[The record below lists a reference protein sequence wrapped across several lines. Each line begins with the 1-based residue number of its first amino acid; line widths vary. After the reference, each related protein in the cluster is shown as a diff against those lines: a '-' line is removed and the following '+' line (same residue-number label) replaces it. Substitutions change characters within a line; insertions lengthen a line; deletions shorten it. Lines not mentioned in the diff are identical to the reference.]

1 MDEESASRDPVLDVR
16 NVAKSFAGVAA
27 LGGISFDVARR
38 QICGLIGPNGSGK
51 TTLFNCISGIYLPDS
66 GDIFFEGR
74 SIRGLPRHRIATI
87 GLGRTFQNV
96 ALFKT
101 MTVRGNV
108 LVGMHGLSRS
118 GFIANALRLP
128 RNSAEEA
135 RAQECAARI
144 IEQLELGAVANVV
157 VGDLPF
163 ATQKRVELARALVS
177 QPKLLL
183 LDEPAA
189 GMTHE
194 EVEQLEVLLRH
205 IREHLAL
212 SILLIEHHMN
222 MIMRVSDKVVV
233 LELGRKIGDGLPAE
247 VQRKP
252 EVIRAYLGETTG
264 TDAGTQHEAP

>member
-1 MDEESASRDPVLDVR
+1 MNGESASTDMMLDVR
-16 NVAKSFAGVAA
+16 DVAKSFAGVAA
-27 LGGISFDVARR
+27 LSGISFEVGRR

-51 TTLFNCISGIYLPDS
+51 TTLFNCISGIYRPDS
-66 GDIFFEGR
+66 GDIRFEGR
-74 SIRGLPRHRIATI
+74 SIRALPRHRIAAI

-108 LVGMHGLSRS
+108 LVGAHGIGRS

-128 RNSAEEA
+128 RSSAEEA
-135 RAQECAARI
+135 HARARAAGI
-144 IEQLELGAVANVV
+144 IEQLELGAVADAVV
-157 VGDLPF
+157 SDLPF
-163 ATQKRVELARALVS
+163 GTQKRVELARALVS

-189 GMTHE
+189 GMIHE
-194 EVEQLEVLLRH
+194 EVEQLEALLRR
-205 IREHLAL
+205 IREQFAL

-222 MIMRVSDKVVV
+222 MVMRISDRIVV

-247 VQRKP
+247 IQRKP
-252 EVIRAYLGETTG
+252 EVIHAYLGDPTG
-264 TDAGTQHEAP
+264 TDAGRAA